1 MLSTSYPLFDR
12 LVRCAVNPARA
23 GTTSGFA
30 VSMLVCFALHDCAR
44 TAQRMHMFIAP
55 FLTLAAPTVQII
67 AKIENHEGM
76 QNFDEILDEAD
87 GIMVARGDLGIEM

>member
-1 MLSTSYPLFDR
+1 MLAR
-12 LVRCAVNPARA
+12 LPTLPPPCVRAC
-23 GTTSGFA
+23 
-30 VSMLVCFALHDCAR
+30 
-44 TAQRMHMFIAP
+44 
-55 FLTLAAPTVQII
+55 TVQII